1 MVDRLRIGTGG
12 VHLTALPLPIFLMML
27 KLSGRRR
34 RFESAEGLRK
44 AIASERRGQD
54 ARPPVELHDDF
65 EISLESIEG
74 SDCYTLRPRSG
85 DASEVHAIYL
95 HGGAHV
101 MEMSH
106 HHWLLLA
113 DLVSRTSCT
122 VHVPIYPLAPEH
134 SHRDAFRV
142 VIEVY
147 RRLVDRIDARN
158 VVLMGDSSGG
168 GLALAVA
175 QQLNELGLPQPRD
188 LVLISPWLDVTVSH
202 PEIESLECNDPWLA
216 IPGLVEAGR
225 MWAGGDDT
233 AHPRLSPLN
242 GSLRGLGRIT
252 VFIGGR
258 DILIC
263 DCRRLRT
270 RAREQGVEIQWVE
283 EPKMIHVWPLLP
295 IRKAALARARLA
307 DIVAARAA
315 SNVCLSEST
324 TAMLRACNKSKPI

>member
-1 MVDRLRIGTGG
+1 
-12 VHLTALPLPIFLMML
+12 MML

-34 RFESAEGLRK
+34 RFESVEGFRK
-44 AIASERRGQD
+44 AIASGRRDQD
-54 ARPPVELHDDF
+54 ARPPVGLRDAF
-65 EISLESIEG
+65 EISLENIEG

-85 DASEVHAIYL
+85 GASEVHAIYL

-101 MEMSH
+101 AEISR

-122 VHVPIYPLAPEH
+122 VHIPIYPLAPEH

-142 VIEVY
+142 VIEIY
-147 RRLVDRIDARN
+147 RRLVDRVDARN

-168 GLALAVA
+168 GLALALA

-188 LVLISPWLDVTVSH
+188 LVLISPWLDLTVSH
-202 PEIESLECNDPWLA
+202 PEIESLERNDPWLG

-225 MWAGGDDT
+225 MWASGDDT
-233 AHPRLSPLN
+233 AHPCLSPLN

-270 RAREQGVEIQWVE
+270 RAREQNVEIQWVE

-295 IRKAALARARLA
+295 IRKAAQARARLA
-307 DIVAARAA
+307 DILAMPASSYVRLGQSTTALLPAAAARAN
-315 SNVCLSEST
+315 SDST
-324 TAMLRACNKSKPI
+324 EGNAE